1 MADLRRKDW
10 LKFNEAV
17 EVLRPGE
24 KLRRI
29 SWETGKYLSVDFKLN
44 ILYLTK
50 PDSIYQVK
58 YLLSTN
64 DSLACDWQIFCLLE
78 KYEYYYTP

>member
-1 MADLRRKDW
+1 MMRKSWLR
-10 LKFNEAV
+10 FNEAV
-17 EVLRPGE
+17 DCLKLGE

-29 SWETGKYLSVDFKLN
+29 SWEEGKYLSVDFNLN

-58 YLLSTN
+58 YLLSN
-64 DSLACDWQIFCLLE
+64 ADSLACDWEIIAA
-78 KYEYYYTP
+78 KY

>member
-1 MADLRRKDW
+1 MDLRRKDW
-10 LKFNEAV
+10 LRFSEAV
-17 EVLRPGE
+17 EVLKPGE

-29 SWETGKYLSVDFKLN
+29 SWEAGKYLSVDFKLG

-58 YLLSTN
+58 YLLSN
-64 DSLACDWQIFCLLE
+64 ADSLAHDWQIFCLPE
-78 KYEYYYTP
+78 KYEYYYIP

>member
-1 MADLRRKDW
+1 MRRDW
-10 LKFNEAV
+10 LRFSEAV
-17 EVLRPGE
+17 EILRPNE

-29 SWETGKYLSVDFKLN
+29 SWETGQYLSVDFNLN

-58 YLLSTN
+58 YLLSNN
-64 DSLACDWQIFCLLE
+64 DSLACDWQIFSLPE
-78 KYEYYYTP
+78 KYEDYYNP

>member
-1 MADLRRKDW
+1 MDLRRKDW
-10 LKFNEAV
+10 LRFSEAV

-29 SWETGKYLSVDFKLN
+29 SWETGKYLSVDFKLD

-58 YLLSTN
+58 YLLSNN
-64 DSLACDWQIFCLLE
+64 DSLACDWQIFCLPE